1 MKTAPV
7 VLGGLVGTQ
16 VGVVYLSRRLSS
28 TGAHTQRPGINTTT
42 TVFH

>member
-16 VGVVYLSRRLSS
+16 VGVVRAQCICPGDYHPQ
-28 TGAHTQRPGINTTT
+28 AHTYSALG
-42 TVFH
+42 